1 MSKKKDFK
9 DFLYRYKVYNNP
21 DADAQEKEMPLGKDA
36 MKKYEGKRNLYD
48 ENESR
53 IDKIQSVVRKR
64 KLSKLL
70 SNPKL
75 WKGLT

>member
-1 MSKKKDFK
+1 MSKRKSLK

-21 DADAQEKEMPLGKDA
+21 DADAQDPEMPIGKEA
-36 MKKYEGKRNLYD
+36 KKKYEGKRNLYD
-48 ENESR
+48 EKESR
-53 IDKIQSVVRKR
+53 LEKIQSVVRKR

-70 SNPKL
+70 SNPSL